1 MLGPL
6 LNVARYFRL
15 PVVVLDDHD
24 GRIPTDWLQD
34 PPEAHAVA
42 SDAAL
47 LFTDGEVPPN
57 LPAERVRAWCDA
69 LA

>member
-1 MLGPL
+1 
-6 LNVARYFRL
+6 
-15 PVVVLDDHD
+15 VVDDHD